1 MIKKNKVDEYELVL
15 YNVIKS
21 IDISY
26 GVKDPIIKKMVDEL
40 LDYLEKKSDD
50 GIKKDIISSELVEII
65 EYED

>member
-1 MIKKNKVDEYELVL
+1 
-15 YNVIKS
+15 
-21 IDISY
+21 
-26 GVKDPIIKKMVDEL
+26 MVDEL